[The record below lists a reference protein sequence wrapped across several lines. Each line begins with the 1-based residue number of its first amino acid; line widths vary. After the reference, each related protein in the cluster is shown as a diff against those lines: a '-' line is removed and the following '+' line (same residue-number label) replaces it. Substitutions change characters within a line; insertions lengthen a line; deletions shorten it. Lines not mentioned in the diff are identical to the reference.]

1 AAVDQRDAVRLAREE
16 AQAEIKA
23 EREAHRKEKADERA
37 GQIVT
42 CLKLTILALFIGVI
56 VYAVVLQGRNAPMAG
71 VMWVLTV
78 ILAIMS
84 VVAYVDLLKFS
95 FMDKLFLS
103 LRNLI
108 SEQLLRFSRWIAP

>member
-1 AAVDQRDAVRLAREE
+1 
-16 AQAEIKA
+16 
-23 EREAHRKEKADERA
+23 
-37 GQIVT
+37 
-42 CLKLTILALFIGVI
+42 
-56 VYAVVLQGRNAPMAG
+56 MAG